1 MNEIFFFQRE
11 TIFAS
16 LFLRI
21 VIRYM
26 VVARMKEDERRINL
40 SCFFLNH
47 TPTNSGA
54 KTYNKQ
60 NTMENLRNKNKC
72 KKT

>member
-1 MNEIFFFQRE
+1 MNEIIFFFRRE
-11 TIFAS
+11 TIFAF

-21 VIRYM
+21 LIRYM

-47 TPTNSGA
+47 TPTQEQKHTTS
-54 KTYNKQ
+54 KTQ
-60 NTMENLRNKNKC
+60 W
-72 KKT
+72 KT

>member
-1 MNEIFFFQRE
+1 MNEIFFFNEKQYLL
-11 TIFAS
+11 FF
-16 LFLRI
+16 FLRI

-47 TPTNSGA
+47 TPTSSGA